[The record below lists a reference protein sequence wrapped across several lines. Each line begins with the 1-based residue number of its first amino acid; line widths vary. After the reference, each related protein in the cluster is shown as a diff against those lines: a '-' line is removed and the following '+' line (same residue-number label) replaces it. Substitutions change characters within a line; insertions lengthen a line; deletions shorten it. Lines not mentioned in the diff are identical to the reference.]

1 MVATCKFRGPSL
13 PCVAFGFASFF
24 FLAIFFPT
32 VLIWGNWRVVRTNH
46 WPHNDVGFVW
56 GVSILVSILKLWD
69 VSLWFW
75 LQVRVP
81 FPDHRFSVL
90 FAVNIYCI
98 SCPGPRSS
106 IAASNLAF
114 TPLQQGDSRWTC
126 LRGWDFPATYEWC
139 QIFHATFLIANE
151 DIEQDIEYCHGW
163 IQNTSK
169 QISTGFFLKMMFV
182 KRFDLQRSSCWW
194 FLGNPKATIC
204 TRGSLW

>member
-1 MVATCKFRGPSL
+1 MLGVSLSHPRQQSFQENTRSLKAAKVFPETHWGPNDFGMVATCKFRGPSL
-13 PCVAFGFASFF
+13 PCVAFGFASIF

-75 LQVRVP
+75 LKVRVP

-126 LRGWDFPATYEWC
+126 LRGWDFPATYE
-139 QIFHATFLIANE
+139 
-151 DIEQDIEYCHGW
+151 
-163 IQNTSK
+163 
-169 QISTGFFLKMMFV
+169 
-182 KRFDLQRSSCWW
+182 
-194 FLGNPKATIC
+194 
-204 TRGSLW
+204 